1 MDTEHKMDKANK
13 KQFIHNLQLLNTNK
27 AIDNYYNLETLYE
40 KGSASYTYKPTEENQ
55 IHIKLLVDEFMSIN
69 YAFCE
74 EDTKKGY
81 NMRSNLK
88 KLCADGRI
96 EKRRGSH
103 LYREF
108 YNFCMGQKY
117 YNKWNLI
124 MNGGEDSSKSEQ
136 MVLKQLRLENE
147 KLKAENNK
155 LRDQNLDIKQKHGVL
170 KKSNAGLRKQLQ
182 HNQHNVTIDE
192 TKNVE
197 RVIEPEPTP
206 EPTPVK
212 KKRPVP
218 PQALLPEE
226 CLIES
231 SDSDSESSDEEVE
244 QVVEHPE
251 KKDVEFDY
259 DNPLTPIK
267 WNELDTNDI
276 EKILRENCNHYCEII
291 KNTYQSEVEFKG
303 GYDSKDQ
310 TEIMC
315 IFQNWFKQ
323 QEKYIRTTSVMLD
336 LNQIASKFA
345 DQLEKSLEF
354 IFYD

>member
-1 MDTEHKMDKANK
+1 MESKMDKADK
-13 KQFIHNLQLLNTNK
+13 KQFIYNLQLLNTNK

-74 EDTKKGY
+74 EDTKKEY

-96 EKRRGSH
+96 QKRRASH

-108 YNFCMGQKY
+108 YNFCMAQKY
-117 YNKWNLI
+117 YNKWNLM

-136 MVLKQLRLENE
+136 MVLKQLRIENE

-155 LRDQNLDIKQKHGVL
+155 LRDQNLDIKQKHSVL

-182 HNQHNVTIDE
+182 HVTIDE

-197 RVIEPEPTP
+197 RVIEPEPTSEP
-206 EPTPVK
+206 EPVK

-231 SDSDSESSDEEVE
+231 SDSDSESSDEE
-244 QVVEHPE
+244 QVVKHPE
-251 KKDVEFDY
+251 KKEVEFDY
-259 DNPLTPIK
+259 DNPLTPVK
-267 WNELDTNDI
+267 WNELHTEDI
-276 EKILRENCNHYCEII
+276 EKTLRENCNHYCEII
-291 KNTYQSEVEFKG
+291 KNIYQSEVEFKG

-315 IFQNWFKQ
+315 IFENWFKE
-323 QEKYIRTTSVMLD
+323 QEKDIRTTSVMID
-336 LNQIASKFA
+336 LNQIACKFA